1 MYRNVVNSK
10 LKFNIFLKLY
20 IMKVTI
26 LKKYSTS
33 YIHKL
38 NFLNKRYILIR
49 DLLEKDK
56 NMPDDSATFYIVL
69 IMSNLLY
76 RDNVYSLLYKLI
88 PCYDICEVVFKFT
101 GHLSI
106 SDNIRY
112 NVRPPI

>member
-1 MYRNVVNSK
+1 
-10 LKFNIFLKLY
+10 
-20 IMKVTI
+20 MKVTI

-38 NFLNKRYILIR
+38 NFLNKRYIVIR
-49 DLLEKDK
+49 DLLERDK
-56 NMPDDSATFYIVL
+56 NMPDESVSFYTVL

>member
-88 PCYDICEVVFKFT
+88 IIIFKI
-101 GHLSI
+101 LYLKYYI
-106 SDNIRY
+106 KNIKNIKY
-112 NVRPPI
+112 